1 MIALE
6 TGIKLIHKPAVY
18 TEAVSSARDIAL
30 FFCRSRLFNITPV
43 PGVKVYRCSRGGKGR
58 GPIRE
63 PGREE
68 AHRGLWREIEP
79 ERLAGI

>member
-6 TGIKLIHKPAVY
+6 AGIKLIHKPAVY
-18 TEAVSSARDIAL
+18 TEAVSSARDIPL
-30 FFCRSRLFNITPV
+30 FFCRSRLFTITPV
-43 PGVKVYRCSRGGKGR
+43 PGVKVCRCSRGST
-58 GPIRE
+58 
-63 PGREE
+63 GREE